1 LPPPGFISRKRLSG
15 NEAVAEEY
23 VDDDRMRVIIG
34 ISWRD
39 FNYNSAMAD
48 AKKLLDETF
57 LEMRWRCLSLAADLD
72 RLDRG
77 GSESVSADTRI
88 VKLRRALS
96 VLLESAPNRA
106 ERVQMIFS
114 DMTPPPAYGKK

>member
-1 LPPPGFISRKRLSG
+1 
-15 NEAVAEEY
+15 
-23 VDDDRMRVIIG
+23 
-34 ISWRD
+34 
-39 FNYNSAMAD
+39 MAD

-77 GSESVSADTRI
+77 GSELVSADTRI